1 MSLGAVYSYLYDTF
15 GYKKCL
21 QYIKPLK
28 NAYLGPNISKSSI
41 DSFKKNK
48 LIKKNFKLISD
59 KNYDHVAK
67 SLQKGE
73 IIFVCIGRQE
83 FGQRALGH
91 RSIICDPSKLELVK
105 KINSSIKMRDFWMP
119 FTPSI
124 LDTKLKKYVNL
135 NKKLNYNYMTSCV
148 EATEAGK
155 LDLKAAIHPGDF
167 TVRPQKVTK
176 QSCPKYYKLIKKFE
190 KISGIGAVLN
200 TSLNM
205 HEFPIVTDPK
215 DIIKEIVL
223 KSKNLNF
230 SILIEDQFFKRKKN

>member
-1 MSLGAVYSYLYDTF
+1 
-15 GYKKCL
+15 
-21 QYIKPLK
+21 
-28 NAYLGPNISKSSI
+28 
-41 DSFKKNK
+41 
-48 LIKKNFKLISD
+48 
-59 KNYDHVAK
+59 
-67 SLQKGE
+67 
-73 IIFVCIGRQE
+73 
-83 FGQRALGH
+83 
-91 RSIICDPSKLELVK
+91 
-105 KINSSIKMRDFWMP
+105 
-119 FTPSI
+119 
-124 LDTKLKKYVNL
+124 
-135 NKKLNYNYMTSCV
+135 MTSCV

-230 SILIEDQFFKRKKN
+230 SILIEDQFFKRKKINFFMNIF

>member
-105 KINSSIKMRDFWMP
+105 KINSSIKMRDF
-119 FTPSI
+119 
-124 LDTKLKKYVNL
+124 D
-135 NKKLNYNYMTSCV
+135 
-148 EATEAGK
+148 
-155 LDLKAAIHPGDF
+155 AIHSINF
-167 TVRPQKVTK
+167 RHK
-176 QSCPKYYKLIKKFE
+176 IK
-190 KISGIGAVLN
+190 
-200 TSLNM
+200 NM
-205 HEFPIVTDPK
+205 
-215 DIIKEIVL
+215 
-223 KSKNLNF
+223 
-230 SILIEDQFFKRKKN
+230 SI